1 MPSMIVL
8 VWPLFT
14 TPSYILNS
22 YYSAQNFEMLSKS
35 SILLLMTLS
44 EELQWRGFANQTTFQ
59 DVHDINT
66 PRTFYLG
73 VDPSASSMHIGNLAQ
88 VMLVRHLI
96 KNGHKAIVLVG
107 GATGMIGDPKE
118 DVERELKTLDEIATN
133 KAGIAAQYKQLL
145 EAEAF
150 TLVDNYDWFKNIG
163 YLDFLRDIG
172 KHFSMTQLLDR
183 EFIKA
188 RIGQG
193 GVGIS
198 YAEFSYSLIQ
208 GYDFLH
214 LFREHGATMQIG
226 GSDQWGNMLSGAQM
240 IRKLEGQE
248 AHVWTVPLVVDKS
261 TGKKFGKSEGNA
273 VWLNAAM
280 TSPYQ
285 FYQFWLNVDDIGVGE
300 LLKLFT
306 DITPEAHE
314 SLMNTFQE
322 KPSERS
328 AQKHLAYEVTA
339 LVHGKDSAE
348 QARNVTAT
356 LFGDTPVGQL
366 LLEELDMLAAE
377 IPTTTASTIL
387 DALIMSELVSSNGEA
402 RRLIDGGA
410 ISINGEKVT
419 SSDAPI
425 SAPAIIKKGKNN
437 FVLAR

>member
-1 MPSMIVL
+1 MLSMIVL

-14 TPSYILNS
+14 TPSYILTS

-59 DVHDINT
+59 EVSDINT

-118 DVERELKTLDEIATN
+118 DAERELKSLDEIATN

-145 EAEAF
+145 EGEAF
-150 TLVDNYDWFKNIG
+150 TLVDNYDWFKDMG

-188 RIGQG
+188 RIGEG

-214 LFREHGATMQIG
+214 LFRQHEATMQIG

-240 IRKLEGQE
+240 IRKLEGKE
-248 AHVWTVPLVVDKS
+248 AHVWTVPLVIDKS
-261 TGKKFGKSEGNA
+261 SGKKFGKSEGNA
-273 VWLNAAM
+273 VWLDAEM
-280 TSPYQ
+280 TSPYR
-285 FYQFWLNVDDIGVGE
+285 FYQFWLNVDDIGVGD

-306 DITPEAHE
+306 DITPEAHD
-314 SLMNTFQE
+314 SLIRSFNE
-322 KPSERS
+322 KPFERS
-328 AQKHLAYEVTA
+328 AQKYLAYEVTA
-339 LVHGKDSAE
+339 LVHGKDNAE
-348 QARNVTAT
+348 QARNVTST
-356 LFGDTPVGQL
+356 LFGDTPFTRL
-366 LLEELDMLAAE
+366 LSEEIDMLARE
-377 IPTTTASTIL
+377 IPTTTASTIV
-387 DALIMSELVSSNGEA
+387 DALVMSGVATSNGEA
-402 RRLIDGGA
+402 RRLVDGGA
-410 ISINGEKVT
+410 ISINNEKLS
-419 SSDAPI
+419 SSDAQLT
-425 SAPAIIKKGKNN
+425 APALIKKGKNT
-437 FVLAR
+437 FLLVK

>member
-1 MPSMIVL
+1 
-8 VWPLFT
+8 
-14 TPSYILNS
+14 
-22 YYSAQNFEMLSKS
+22 
-35 SILLLMTLS
+35 MTLS

>member
-1 MPSMIVL
+1 
-8 VWPLFT
+8 
-14 TPSYILNS
+14 
-22 YYSAQNFEMLSKS
+22 
-35 SILLLMTLS
+35 MTLS

-145 EAEAF
+145 EGEAF
-150 TLVDNYDWFKNIG
+150 TLVDNYDWFKDIG

-248 AHVWTVPLVVDKS
+248 AHVWTVPLVIDKS
-261 TGKKFGKSEGNA
+261 SGKKFGKSEGNA
-273 VWLNAAM
+273 VWLDATM
-280 TSPYQ
+280 TSPYK
-285 FYQFWLNVDDIGVGE
+285 FYQFWLNVDDTGVDE

-314 SLMNTFQE
+314 SLMNKFHE
-322 KPSERS
+322 KPYERS
-328 AQKHLAYEVTA
+328 AQKHLAYEVTK
-339 LVHGKDSAE
+339 LVHGSDSAD
-348 QARNVTAT
+348 QSRNVTTT
-356 LFGDTPVGQL
+356 LFGDTPVEQL
-366 LLEELDMLAAE
+366 LSEELDMLAAE

-387 DALIMSELVSSNGEA
+387 DALIMSELASSNGEA

-425 SAPAIIKKGKNN
+425 SAPAIIKKGKNT
-437 FVLAR
+437 FLLVR

>member
-280 TSPYQ
+280 TSPYK

>member
-14 TPSYILNS
+14 TPSYMLNS

-35 SILLLMTLS
+35 SILITMTLS

-59 DVHDINT
+59 DVNDINT

-118 DVERELKTLDEIATN
+118 DTERELKTLDEIATN

-145 EAEAF
+145 EGEAF
-150 TLVDNYDWFKNIG
+150 TLVDNYDWFKDIG

-188 RIGQG
+188 RIGDG

-208 GYDFLH
+208 GYDYLH

-273 VWLNAAM
+273 VWLDASM
-280 TSPYQ
+280 TTPYK

-314 SLMNTFQE
+314 SLMKTFHE
-322 KPSERS
+322 NPSERS
-328 AQKHLAYEVTA
+328 AQKHLAYEVTT

-356 LFGDTPVGQL
+356 LFGDTPVEQL
-366 LLEELDMLAAE
+366 LSEELDMLAAE
-377 IPTTTASTIL
+377 IPTTTASSIL
-387 DALIMSELVSSNGEA
+387 DALIMSELASSNGEA

-425 SAPAIIKKGKNN
+425 SAPAIIKKGKNS